1 MVIHQ
6 SDRAVH
12 KDMANIV
19 DVTAANVEESGFFC
33 MRSKPKSV
41 GYQRKLHWL
50 RERFAEGLKIKM
62 VEEDGQPKGF
72 IEYMPIEYAWRAV
85 LGDRYTVIHCLWI
98 VGRGK
103 GKGYGSKLL
112 EACIEDA
119 RGQGKSGVAMVSS
132 RGTWLANKELFL
144 KYGFQV
150 VDEAPPAFELLVKKF
165 DEGPSPQFPGNW
177 AERAGAYANGITV
190 LRSDQC
196 PYIDNAVQTI
206 VDTAQELDIPV
217 CVVELADGEAAR
229 NAPAA
234 FGVFAVLYEGE
245 LLTYHPVTKRELLK
259 LLHRP

>member
-1 MVIHQ
+1 
-6 SDRAVH
+6 
-12 KDMANIV
+12 MANIV
-19 DVTAANVEESGFFC
+19 DVTAVNVEESGFFC
-33 MRSKPKSV
+33 MRSKPKSA
-41 GYQRKLHWL
+41 GYQRKRSWL
-50 RERFAEGLKIKM
+50 QQRFAEGLKVKM

-85 LGDRYTVIHCLWI
+85 LGDRYMVIHCLWI

-119 RGQGKSGVAMVSS
+119 REQDKSGVAMVSS

-165 DEGPSPQFPGNW
+165 REGPSPQFPGDW
-177 AERAGAYANGITV
+177 AERAGKYPNGITV

-196 PYIDNAVQTI
+196 PYVDQAVQVI
-206 VDTAQELDIPV
+206 VETARELDVQVKVI
-217 CVVELADGEAAR
+217 ELRDCQDAR
-229 NAPAA
+229 NAPSA
-234 FGVFAVLYEGE
+234 FGVFTVMYNGE

-259 LLHRP
+259 LLHKE